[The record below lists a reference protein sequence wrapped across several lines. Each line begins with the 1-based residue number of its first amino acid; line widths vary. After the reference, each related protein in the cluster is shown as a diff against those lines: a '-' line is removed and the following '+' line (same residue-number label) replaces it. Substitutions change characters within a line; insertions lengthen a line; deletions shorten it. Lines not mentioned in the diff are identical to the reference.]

1 MEEKQNPQLVLSK
14 QYLTNEPIHNESNK
28 NFFTP
33 IIEFCNSKVFG
44 NVCTFC
50 FLASFMIGLF
60 LFMHYYN

>member
-33 IIEFCNSKVFG
+33 NSLFISK
-44 NVCTFC
+44 NTF
-50 FLASFMIGLF
+50 LG
-60 LFMHYYN
+60 